1 MKAFEPQTHY
11 SLSVSTTSASQS
23 IYAGAEM
30 VRLYNS
36 TTGTVFVRWGSGAQT
51 AVTTDMALAPG
62 GVEVFDKG
70 AASTLAAIM
79 SSGSGTL
86 YISVGSGV

>member
-1 MKAFEPQTHY
+1 MKTFEPQIHY
-11 SLSVSTTSASQS
+11 SLSVSTSSASQS
-23 IYAGAEM
+23 IYANARI

-36 TTGTVFVRWGSGAQT
+36 TDGVVFVRWGTGAQT

-70 AASTLAAIM
+70 SANTLAAIM

-86 YISVGSGV
+86 YISVGSGS